1 MSYTPYTPPA
11 GGHPPTSTTYP
22 YGAYHPTTYTQ
33 TPGAFPYQTPTYQT
47 GVTSY
52 GWPYTYGY
60 IQHPQAVMQRPA
72 SLVTPAPVTAQNN
85 TSTPA
90 TTTSATAPVTQRSS
104 TTFTT
109 YTPSYM
115 RDNTTN
121 AMAGSFSTRGSRK
134 QSNLKGLFTKECE
147 LIKVEA
153 CVSLP
158 SAPFLTEV
166 LVVKSLMYGFGDDRN
181 PSNDTVNVMEE
192 ILIEYITDVVCRL
205 LYHVDF

>member
-22 YGAYHPTTYTQ
+22 YGAYHPTTYAQ

-72 SLVTPAPVTAQNN
+72 SLVAPAPVATQNN
-85 TSTPA
+85 TST
-90 TTTSATAPVTQRSS
+90 TTTTTTAAPAPQRSS

-121 AMAGSFSTRGSRK
+121 AMTGSFSTRGSRK

-147 LIKVEA
+147 LA
-153 CVSLP
+153 RWCAHLVSKY
-158 SAPFLTEV
+158 ATFNR
-166 LVVKSLMYGFGDDRN
+166 GFR
-181 PSNDTVNVMEE
+181 SEK
-192 ILIEYITDVVCRL
+192 LDVWLRR
-205 LYHVDF
+205 